1 MSKDKVYFYVCS
13 LFQRGLGRE
22 KGDPAWTAGIDDWPK
37 MKGSRGKNKMG
48 KLETPFSSAAHSSAL
63 HDYRHFVC
71 NDKHVDKLLTKEEL
85 ERMVEHENKRVQ
97 NREVVEIL
105 FDVVLVLTR
114 NGLALRG
121 SESSDNYGDGNF
133 CDIVQ
138 SISRHNPVMKAGK
151 SYFEKVPYDVYES
164 AESE

>member
-1 MSKDKVYFYVCS
+1 
-13 LFQRGLGRE
+13 
-22 KGDPAWTAGIDDWPK
+22 

-48 KLETPFSSAAHSSAL
+48 KLETHFSSAAHSSAL
-63 HDYRHFVC
+63 HDYLHFVC
-71 NDKHVDKLLTKEEL
+71 NDKHVEKLLTKEER

-97 NREVVEIL
+97 NGEVVEIL
-105 FDVVLVLTR
+105 FDVVLVLTG